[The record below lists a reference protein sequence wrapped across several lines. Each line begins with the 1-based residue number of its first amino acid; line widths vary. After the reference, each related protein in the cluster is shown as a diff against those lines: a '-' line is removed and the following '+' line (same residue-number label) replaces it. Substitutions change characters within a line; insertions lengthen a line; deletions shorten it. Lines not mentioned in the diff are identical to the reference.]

1 MHRPM
6 EMFNLSSPLCLNQVP
21 EYNQLTTVDTL
32 GYMYPFT
39 HEALYDS
46 TVRRDKEKNVL
57 YRYPPICIGTTKDT
71 NGVLFYDNFV
81 KKDDRANYNEFI
93 AGSAGFGKTT
103 LIMWLIKQRYAIG
116 YKQYSIDVEG
126 KELHKLVY
134 DLGGQNIDC
143 SDGDKGRIN
152 PLHIRFN
159 IPDSEKEDDKI
170 PLDEIKPL
178 SSHIRFL
185 RVFFDSYKGK
195 TGEQDIRILHDN
207 MIEKGLERVYKR
219 IMNIDYQTTAQ
230 YIVENFKNNDYPIM
244 MDLYDELKTMRDEAD
259 EINNMIEK
267 EKLNEC
273 IAFIRPLA
281 KGADAIIFNG
291 HTNVD
296 LDSPLINFN
305 ISGLQDNTS
314 SRILITQY
322 YNILSYIW
330 TEVVSDMEDVR
341 KQIYADEFGVIMN
354 PELGGVMKYFNS
366 IIRRDRKRLCGL
378 TTATQQINDVLKD
391 EVKAE
396 GEAIINLSC
405 YQFFLN
411 LGGGIEYFKNTDLIP
426 ESALEFIQFA
436 NIGDC
441 YVKFGS
447 QTSMKA
453 EISLP
458 PEELYYLESMK
469 K

>member
-1 MHRPM
+1 
-6 EMFNLSSPLCLNQVP
+6 
-21 EYNQLTTVDTL
+21 
-32 GYMYPFT
+32 
-39 HEALYDS
+39 
-46 TVRRDKEKNVL
+46 
-57 YRYPPICIGTTKDT
+57 
-71 NGVLFYDNFV
+71 
-81 KKDDRANYNEFI
+81 
-93 AGSAGFGKTT
+93 
-103 LIMWLIKQRYAIG
+103 MWLIKQRYAIG